1 MITVRFF
8 AVLKKLVGREVMH
21 LDATG
26 DHLTLKDLLDRL
38 DKEIP
43 SFRSTLREGRTLIAV
58 NQETAQEDT
67 LVSDGDEVAFLPPFA
82 GGQL

>member
-1 MITVRFF
+1 VVTVRFF

-21 LDATG
+21 VDAHG
-26 DHLTLKDLLDRL
+26 DHMTLKDLLDRL

>member
-1 MITVRFF
+1 VITVRFF

-21 LDATG
+21 LDANG
-26 DHLTLKDLLDRL
+26 DHLTLKDVLDRL

-67 LVSDGDEVAFLPPFA
+67 RISDGDEVAFLPPFA

>member
-1 MITVRFF
+1 VITVRFF
-8 AVLKKLVGREVMH
+8 AVLKKLVGREVLH
-21 LDATG
+21 VEANS
-26 DHLTLKDLLDRL
+26 DHMTLKDLLDRL

-67 LVSDGDEVAFLPPFA
+67 LISDGDEVAFLPPFA

>member
-1 MITVRFF
+1 VITVRFF

-21 LDATG
+21 LDAND
-26 DHLTLKDLLDRL
+26 DHLTLKDVLDRL

-43 SFRSTLREGRTLIAV
+43 SFRNTLREGRTLIAV

-67 LVSDGDEVAFLPPFA
+67 LISDGDEVAFLPPFA

>member
-1 MITVRFF
+1 VVTVRFF
-8 AVLKKLVGREVMH
+8 AVLKKLVGREVMQVE
-21 LDATG
+21 ATS
-26 DHLTLKDLLDRL
+26 DNMTLKDLLDRL

-43 SFRSTLREGRTLIAV
+43 SFRNTLREGRTLIAV

-67 LVSDGDEVAFLPPFA
+67 PISDGDEVAFLPPFA

>member
-1 MITVRFF
+1 VRFF

-21 LDATG
+21 VEA
-26 DHLTLKDLLDRL
+26 HNNHMTLKDLLDRL

-67 LVSDGDEVAFLPPFA
+67 LISDGDEVAFLPPFA